1 MKKLFQKKKDNKGFS
16 LVELIVVVAIM
27 AVLMGVLVPTLV
39 RNVEKS
45 KHQKDLNAIS
55 EVANAI
61 QQVMADAKFST
72 ATGTVTITGDTIS
85 FPKAGGY
92 GLTGFPSGT
101 TEADFWNEVVKNLDG
116 EQASSFSTTYTSKLA
131 HDNTSTVFVLGNEK
145 VNAAVTGGGS
155 KYTSQENVVGTVTS
169 SGSSS
174 SSTNATT

>member
-72 ATGTVTITGDTIS
+72 ATGTVPITGDTIS
-85 FPKAGGY
+85 FSGSSNY

-131 HDNTSTVFVLGNEK
+131 DTNTSTVFVLGNEK